1 MVPTAL
7 KMTLGLGVR
16 VGIRGPH
23 LEVSGSRMAE
33 SLGDEALGRRREMVV
48 TEVKVSL
55 ARRVLRMWLPTA
67 PVLPKTTAV
76 VMFGG
81 WDAMIMGWFR
91 NNE

>member
-7 KMTLGLGVR
+7 KMTEGMGVR

-23 LEVSGSRMAE
+23 LEVSVSRMAE
-33 SLGDEALGRRREMVV
+33 SLGEEDWGRRREMVV

-67 PVLPKTTAV
+67 PVLPKTAAV
-76 VMFGG
+76 VMIGVWG
-81 WDAMIMGWFR
+81 DTMVGLIIS
-91 NNE
+91 